1 MIIFNYFNAK
11 LLAKYSQTPV
21 WQPCDSCQIFDIIN
35 FQNNR
40 TWPNSNTAGISLDSR
55 LKYNTITHSYAKN
68 SPFTRLDL
76 SDTPGLR
83 PIGLS
88 PGSWQTSLG
97 LGSMSPLGWRHTD
110 GRDGVSNHQHH
121 DCLFNSLFGRR
132 SKKTSKFRG
141 LCMGNVPGEFPAQI
155 ASNPENV
162 SIWWRHHG
170 YSAQILICIIYRD
183 PITSWKTCYKF
194 VYLHNLAVKHI
205 FITLYLKLLLSCW

>member
-1 MIIFNYFNAK
+1 MVIFNYFNVK

-55 LKYNTITHSYAKN
+55 LKYNTITHRYAKK
-68 SPFTRLDL
+68 L
-76 SDTPGLR
+76 SIHSAGFVRYTWASAYR
-83 PIGLS
+83 PQRRFR
-88 PGSWQTSLG
+88 QTSLG
-97 LGSMSPLGWRHTD
+97 LGSMSPLGWRPN
-110 GRDGVSNHQHH
+110 GRDGVSNHQTH

-141 LCMGNVPGEFPAQI
+141 LCVGNVPGEFPAQI

-205 FITLYLKLLLSCW
+205 FITWYLKLLLSCW